1 MAIDVGYT
9 NPRFNPTGYQPI
21 GDNATVE
28 EGFKPSY
35 SPEDLRKLINLYQS
49 NPTAISPENVDK
61 MQKHAVHFNVP
72 FYRGDFSIMEAMKQ
86 FGQGFLSG
94 FTTLEMG
101 EPPDNEY
108 ESIARN
114 IGHLAGF
121 APGVA
126 AGPLKMMRLPTLA
139 RTAAALNNRSV
150 PMMGANWLTKKAK
163 KIVRPALGAGATGK
177 HDAFKTASNFLLG
190 PKAKHMAEGAFH
202 LGAASAIS
210 SWTHGV
216 DAMMQSAFGGAV
228 AGGAFRAMGNFINTG
243 GKQSDKIVRGLAGS
257 LFMGLPATMRGATT
271 SEQVYE
277 YLLGAYFGGKEMPW
291 YKAKAFK
298 GLEAIEKESQKN
310 PELDVTKDPR
320 LLEKWNTFEPEVQK
334 ELIKQAERIYGNAD
348 ERSAAAHLLMDQLGI
363 LDKDTKLPTP
373 QGFTELKEVVGGQE
387 LVRLTT
393 PNKVLHHGISG
404 AGAGSDA
411 EWAKAGLDYNVPFV
425 HYTFKGH
432 GTKASAGRLR
442 PLSDAELAEANV
454 KIRKADESLNRLK
467 GKKAKDFTNK
477 LLQRNW
483 WQVKTSN
490 GVYVI
495 GKIIKGG
502 TEIEGGSGWATQ
514 MSIDAGKKHVYAWD
528 TVSKKWHR
536 YDYGLKKFRML
547 DKTPKLIKRFAGIG
561 TRKLTGEGKKAIQE
575 IYAVTFGK
583 KKPRITKKAEA
594 ISEKDISVP
603 TEEARKRAIELSEQA
618 DILTQELE
626 AHMEAANDK
635 TLSKSQRLISQK
647 EGEKVAKQ
655 LAEIQEDISSQL
667 KTLEK
672 EATQESIE
680 TEDGNDIGMI
690 SNRPVEKKSVHFI
703 DKHAKKLWDDKG
715 YNQVIKL
722 TKKGNYANILQEIIN
737 KSEYSGKNQR
747 VDTEGI
753 MQEFSDYL
761 KQTEGIDYKPKEGAL
776 NELRQWLT
784 LRNFG
789 KQVRYLRV
797 DDRGVSIAGIDKIYT
812 RAGNKKLNNEPKKLL
827 EEVYEEIGGKTSD
840 KEPTIVVLDTI
851 TEKVGGKYEDMSL
864 SRLRNLSE
872 NNEQYAGKYNYHMK
886 RVFKNMLKKGYYPF
900 GGKGDADA
908 IIFTKLHPFVE
919 GKFGPYAG
927 PETREMQN
935 KYALEFAIDKA
946 LTKSQKKEL
955 EKGFEFFARD
965 NNYKLKNRVRDMFL
979 SNIFYEIHLNG
990 FRPDLDVDMTASYQ
1004 NVLKKLL
1011 GKRTDVN
1018 DFIPNATALNKRNQ
1032 IWFTPG
1038 WRSDPEFVK
1047 DYMEVRNGKKGFVDD
1062 LVVENNDLK
1071 YKYAI
1076 VRDVEKSLG
1085 RKLKLTDK
1093 NTDNETSVD
1102 GMIIVR
1108 DDVIDAINADAGQPV
1123 SGQNKSFIV
1132 SPDGTKGALLGKYM
1146 MHSAGKEATEAMQKK
1161 GLHFIMQE
1169 SAVKQRGT
1177 REVGNYSIS
1186 KDGKDMSIQG
1196 ETYTMPTRD
1205 VRYNYSVKQD
1215 VHMLDPK
1222 RIPKQLL
1229 MAMGSNTFAPFS
1241 NDIITDMFNET
1252 VQKRYV
1258 GNPKYNKMVDNFMKN
1273 PQEKNLKE
1281 ILDNIDEVGIENL
1294 LHAIKHGHT
1303 EFTELAYAK
1312 LMKFNREAMRDMVAS
1327 GEMTQEQMNEHEN
1340 SLVEFNTGTD
1350 RLIKEGSQWSKL
1362 EKAQGRSGDITPLF
1376 LHKYI
1381 RPLRVQVV
1389 RNYIMENISKPKIKN
1404 SALSRMRGYDKWM
1417 QQKFPELNNRDD
1429 IFFLDDAYKSL
1440 KLETHI
1446 KDYEQTTLGE
1456 LWNAYLGKG
1465 KKKLTAEQKADAEEV
1480 FRAATVR
1487 VPMDSTSGAQVL
1499 KFKGFTDRKGHGI
1512 MMHARA
1518 MEAEGGADLDGDEA
1532 FVFFGGRKG
1541 GKGEGFKKAWKDA
1554 FEANKGEFYEGK
1566 GETEV
1571 AGFETA
1577 KGSKYQI
1584 HKDNTTTRDKA
1595 ARPEH
1600 PGEKGIQPKSDVTMF
1615 VDSSV
1620 AAKLKARIGGLFNI
1634 KGPGGVKKVGFDAGS
1649 SKPLVVTMK
1658 DGKVYRFAASNKPSI
1673 GKHPLEFWK
1682 DAQGPHLGN
1691 KITKIG
1697 KVKMPGE
1704 GQSIYNNKNKEVRK
1718 LLTIQDSESTTGINP
1733 EVRDGKVWKYMPGWR
1748 VMISERARDGR
1759 NQLGSASNNV
1769 QLLKA
1774 LHNALLV
1781 KGKDSFVLKEKKGAK
1796 KEDVEWEIIPKKD
1809 ITNARK
1815 LASSM
1820 IAFSSDPLDEA
1831 GLKNH
1836 KIWFTELFKAYFN
1849 VKKNGKKIKI
1859 TESQFEDLSYNGM
1872 YNHLREMNQ
1881 AMFSRN
1887 WSSNRSFNMH
1897 EINTKTRYTE
1907 FADSFGNEAHRNTML
1922 PKIANIARQI
1932 DYSDSVYK
1940 RTSIEALENIYTEH
1954 AKIIKK
1960 FPDLAKLLG
1969 RETLAVEQN
1978 SYIKNVKKYYLYN
1991 GAALDIVAKNY
2002 NSFIDAIR
2010 GTHFAHKL
2018 TTRDLKDNTYKNV
2031 RERKDILEKLRD
2043 MSEDFLVQDITD
2055 MTSLKLL
2062 SKYAETVDANK
2073 FKEIHR
2079 FVDKL
2084 KKDSY
2089 LMAKERRS
2097 IMDRYTELREEDP
2110 KHREFW
2116 DDLYKAHERIYGKE
2130 ETKKV
2135 MPQGLS
2141 ERPIEE
2147 VSALKDQMEI
2157 DAELKSFKSNLN
2169 PAEKKLTDML
2179 LLNSFRRGRLQ
2190 EIKKLDAEFGAK
2202 LRRDPLYEDLLH
2214 ALKMKNAKTT
2224 MSKLGL
2230 SSNEVEGSSIR
2241 EFFGEFS
2248 KIMKKS
2254 WEKPTELDAEVKDA
2268 GKPKEGTVY
2277 EPFIDK
2283 KIEGT
2288 EVSEIY
2294 SGFEGLGKADLSVL
2308 SAEQRQVIT
2317 ELAENLKFYNNKMGV
2332 ELNQLTRG
2340 LFEKD
2345 LNAMNLADFKDMNN
2359 YFKEARSGTI
2369 WQRLFNE
2376 KTPDMRRRYWWQFP
2390 KTVGREMMKYDIM
2403 FLKSKGLFKKKGG
2416 QVLEGDI
2423 RRPTNVIEA
2432 AQRILGRMS
2441 EQGVQEGER
2450 LVGDLR
2456 KELVFLN
2463 GITDGESLRKL
2474 AVAEAEM
2481 SEVDRIFAN
2490 REIPNEL
2497 KGIEADNYRQNYK
2510 EALKESNYSV
2520 TKDKK
2525 YIITNTEGQRETL
2538 TGGQIVERV
2547 KKVYDSHFAEMYK
2560 TIEGEPG
2567 AMKKYIIGYYD
2578 KAKEEPIIDHKAF
2591 IKDVMKSFDRGEG
2604 IPLKYGLSPLRH
2616 ISRSM
2621 MIEQAKALGNQ
2632 KLLTKLLKFKIRP
2645 VGRIRN
2651 GYYPH
2656 LFFSKSKSLD
2666 ALQRAHDYIKNLP
2679 ENVMTKEEKLVQIQK
2694 LLTKSKTLT
2703 GDWMTGTENWEVF
2716 DKAVENIKNK
2726 EGTDPISAFDN
2737 ANQMTGSMNTR
2748 MAHIGGW
2755 SLDAS
2760 AAETYT
2766 RNQVN
2771 TYYKQFAQIMSRNLL
2786 GEFTKKAT
2794 SKPHE
2799 WHKIKDYGD
2808 KTSLLT
2814 RWQNWLKLYISESMG
2829 SPSIIPDFILNDPK
2843 MKVKGTPYAWWADN
2857 KVKER
2862 ANSIAKKLGLR
2873 GKNLLTVKHDLE
2885 RVDYNDL
2892 RHWSNLEAKFELM
2905 SLLAHPKSA
2914 VANIFGGS
2922 LHTIQSTGLEYL
2934 RKARSISELQKINPK
2949 MKSLQDWDAFVV
2961 KHGVLPEFIV
2971 AELGMSREARKVNV
2985 QSFIKDIS
2993 KKITKSGE
3001 MSKESI
3007 REIGRRY
3014 KVGENIVN
3022 KAAKFMSVPE
3032 RALRRDAF
3040 MAHYIKAWERF
3051 GGAIKNPDHPFLIE
3065 MAKKGVQATQF
3076 LYNAPY
3082 RPAFART
3089 ALGKVM
3095 TRFQL
3100 WSWNAVRFRNDVNR
3114 EAKLRGFRKGTAEYE
3129 RFKRTMQTDLF
3140 VLALA
3145 NVFAYSLFDS
3155 ALPAPYNWLKD
3166 TSEWIFGDEKER
3178 NKAFFGTWPAA
3189 VAPLQ
3194 IVTPPIM
3201 RLPVA
3206 GLRAFL
3212 DNDYEKLAQY
3222 HVYTMMPFGRMI
3234 RDVSP
3239 MAKGNLIENP
3249 SRLLE
3254 KSMGF
3259 PLGDLQAMARKI
3271 KKGDL
3276 YYPRSFDE

>member
-1 MAIDVGYT
+1 
-9 NPRFNPTGYQPI
+9 
-21 GDNATVE
+21 
-28 EGFKPSY
+28 
-35 SPEDLRKLINLYQS
+35 
-49 NPTAISPENVDK
+49 
-61 MQKHAVHFNVP
+61 
-72 FYRGDFSIMEAMKQ
+72 
-86 FGQGFLSG
+86 
-94 FTTLEMG
+94 
-101 EPPDNEY
+101 
-108 ESIARN
+108 
-114 IGHLAGF
+114 
-121 APGVA
+121 
-126 AGPLKMMRLPTLA
+126 
-139 RTAAALNNRSV
+139 
-150 PMMGANWLTKKAK
+150 
-163 KIVRPALGAGATGK
+163 
-177 HDAFKTASNFLLG
+177 
-190 PKAKHMAEGAFH
+190 
-202 LGAASAIS
+202 
-210 SWTHGV
+210 
-216 DAMMQSAFGGAV
+216 
-228 AGGAFRAMGNFINTG
+228 
-243 GKQSDKIVRGLAGS
+243 
-257 LFMGLPATMRGATT
+257 
-271 SEQVYE
+271 
-277 YLLGAYFGGKEMPW
+277 
-291 YKAKAFK
+291 
-298 GLEAIEKESQKN
+298 
-310 PELDVTKDPR
+310 
-320 LLEKWNTFEPEVQK
+320 
-334 ELIKQAERIYGNAD
+334 
-348 ERSAAAHLLMDQLGI
+348 
-363 LDKDTKLPTP
+363 
-373 QGFTELKEVVGGQE
+373 
-387 LVRLTT
+387 
-393 PNKVLHHGISG
+393 
-404 AGAGSDA
+404 
-411 EWAKAGLDYNVPFV
+411 
-425 HYTFKGH
+425 
-432 GTKASAGRLR
+432 
-442 PLSDAELAEANV
+442 
-454 KIRKADESLNRLK
+454 
-467 GKKAKDFTNK
+467 
-477 LLQRNW
+477 
-483 WQVKTSN
+483 
-490 GVYVI
+490 
-495 GKIIKGG
+495 
-502 TEIEGGSGWATQ
+502 
-514 MSIDAGKKHVYAWD
+514 
-528 TVSKKWHR
+528 
-536 YDYGLKKFRML
+536 
-547 DKTPKLIKRFAGIG
+547 
-561 TRKLTGEGKKAIQE
+561 
-575 IYAVTFGK
+575 
-583 KKPRITKKAEA
+583 
-594 ISEKDISVP
+594 
-603 TEEARKRAIELSEQA
+603 
-618 DILTQELE
+618 
-626 AHMEAANDK
+626 
-635 TLSKSQRLISQK
+635 
-647 EGEKVAKQ
+647 
-655 LAEIQEDISSQL
+655 
-667 KTLEK
+667 
-672 EATQESIE
+672 
-680 TEDGNDIGMI
+680 
-690 SNRPVEKKSVHFI
+690 
-703 DKHAKKLWDDKG
+703 
-715 YNQVIKL
+715 
-722 TKKGNYANILQEIIN
+722 
-737 KSEYSGKNQR
+737 
-747 VDTEGI
+747 
-753 MQEFSDYL
+753 
-761 KQTEGIDYKPKEGAL
+761 
-776 NELRQWLT
+776 
-784 LRNFG
+784 
-789 KQVRYLRV
+789 
-797 DDRGVSIAGIDKIYT
+797 
-812 RAGNKKLNNEPKKLL
+812 
-827 EEVYEEIGGKTSD
+827 
-840 KEPTIVVLDTI
+840 
-851 TEKVGGKYEDMSL
+851 
-864 SRLRNLSE
+864 
-872 NNEQYAGKYNYHMK
+872 
-886 RVFKNMLKKGYYPF
+886 
-900 GGKGDADA
+900 
-908 IIFTKLHPFVE
+908 
-919 GKFGPYAG
+919 
-927 PETREMQN
+927 
-935 KYALEFAIDKA
+935 
-946 LTKSQKKEL
+946 
-955 EKGFEFFARD
+955 
-965 NNYKLKNRVRDMFL
+965 
-979 SNIFYEIHLNG
+979 
-990 FRPDLDVDMTASYQ
+990 
-1004 NVLKKLL
+1004 
-1011 GKRTDVN
+1011 
-1018 DFIPNATALNKRNQ
+1018 
-1032 IWFTPG
+1032 
-1038 WRSDPEFVK
+1038 
-1047 DYMEVRNGKKGFVDD
+1047 MEVRNGKKGFVDD
-1062 LVVENNDLK
+1062 LIVENNDLK
-1071 YKYAI
+1071 YKYTI
-1076 VRDVEKSLG
+1076 VRDVEKALG

-1108 DDVIDAINADAGQPV
+1108 DDVIDAINADAGQPS

-1177 REVGNYSIS
+1177 REVGSYSIS

-1215 VHMLDPK
+1215 SHMLDPK

-1241 NDIITDMFNET
+1241 NDIITDIFNET
-1252 VQKRYV
+1252 VQKRYI
-1258 GNPKYNKMVDNFMKN
+1258 GNPKYNKLVDNFMKN

-1281 ILDNIDEVGIENL
+1281 IIDNIDEVGIENL

-1312 LMKFNREAMRDMVAS
+1312 LMKFNREAMREMVGS
-1327 GEMTQEQMNEHEN
+1327 GEMTQEQMNEFEN

-1376 LHKYI
+1376 LHKYV

-1389 RNYIMENISKPKIKN
+1389 RNYIMENIAKPKIKN

-1417 QQKFPELNNRDD
+1417 QQKFPELNTRDD
-1429 IFFLDDAYKSL
+1429 IFFLDNAYKSL

-1554 FEANKGEFYEGK
+1554 FEANKNEFKEG
-1566 GETEV
+1566 
-1571 AGFETA
+1571 
-1577 KGSKYQI
+1577 
-1584 HKDNTTTRDKA
+1584 D
-1595 ARPEH
+1595 
-1600 PGEKGIQPKSDVTMF
+1600 
-1615 VDSSV
+1615 
-1620 AAKLKARIGGLFNI
+1620 
-1634 KGPGGVKKVGFDAGS
+1634 
-1649 SKPLVVTMK
+1649 
-1658 DGKVYRFAASNKPSI
+1658 YRY
-1673 GKHPLEFWK
+1673 
-1682 DAQGPHLGN
+1682 D
-1691 KITKIG
+1691 
-1697 KVKMPGE
+1697 
-1704 GQSIYNNKNKEVRK
+1704 NKNEEVKK
-1718 LLTIQDSESTTGINP
+1718 LLTIQDSESSTGINP
-1733 EVRDGKVWKYMPGWR
+1733 EVRDGKMWKYMPGWR

-1781 KGKDSFVLKEKKGAK
+1781 KGKDSFVLKEKRGTK

-1836 KIWFTELFKAYFN
+1836 KIWFTELFKTYFN
-1849 VKKNGKKIKI
+1849 VKKNGKKINI
-1859 TESQFEDLSYNGM
+1859 TEKQFEDLSYNGM

-1887 WSSNRSFNMH
+1887 WVSNRSFNMH
-1897 EINTKTRYTE
+1897 EINTKTRYTQ

-1978 SYIKNVKKYYLYN
+1978 SYITNVKKYYLYN

-2018 TTRDLKDNTYKNV
+2018 TTRDLKDNTYKNI

-2403 FLKSKGLFKKKGG
+2403 FLKSKGMFKKKGG

-2450 LVGDLR
+2450 LVGALR
-2456 KELVFLN
+2456 KELAFLN

-2510 EALKESNYSV
+2510 EALRESNYSV

-2934 RKARSISELQKINPK
+2934 RKARSINELQKINSK
-2949 MKSLQDWDAFVV
+2949 WKSLKDVDDFVV
-2961 KHGVLPEFIV
+2961 GQGVLPEFIV

-2993 KKITKSGE
+2993 KKVTKSGE

-3007 REIGRRY
+3007 REIGRKY
-3014 KVGENIVN
+3014 KVGESIVN

-3166 TSEWIFGDEKER
+3166 TSEWLFGDEEER
-3178 NKAFFGTWPAA
+3178 NKTFFGTWPAA
-3189 VAPLQ
+3189 IAPLQ
-3194 IVTPPIM
+3194 MITPPIM

-3254 KSMGF
+3254 KTMGF
-3259 PLGDLQAMARKI
+3259 PLGDLQGMARKI

>member
-121 APGVA
+121 APGIA

-163 KIVRPALGAGATGK
+163 KIVKPALGAGATGK
-177 HDAFKTASNFLLG
+177 NDAFKTASSFLLG
-190 PKAKHMAEGAFH
+190 GKAKHMAEGAFH

-320 LLEKWNTFEPEVQK
+320 LLEKWHTFEPEVQK
-334 ELIKQAERIYGNAD
+334 ELLKQAEKIYGNAD
-348 ERSAAAHLLMDQLGI
+348 ERSAAAHLLMQQLGI
-363 LDKDTKLPTP
+363 LDKETKLPTP

-432 GTKASAGRLR
+432 GNKASAGKLR
-442 PLSDAELAEANV
+442 PLSEAELAEANI
-454 KIRKADESLNRLK
+454 KIRKADQTLNRLK

-528 TVSKKWHR
+528 TASKKWHR

-547 DKTPKLIKRFAGIG
+547 NKTPKLIKRFAGIG

-594 ISEKDISVP
+594 VSEKDISVLS
-603 TEEARKRAIELSEQA
+603 EEARKKSIELTEQA
-618 DILTQELE
+618 DILSQELE

-635 TLSKSQRLISQK
+635 GLPKSQRIISQR

-655 LAEIQEDISSQL
+655 LAEIQEEITSQL

-672 EATQESIE
+672 ESTQESIE

-722 TKKGNYANILQEIIN
+722 TKKSNYANILQEIIN

-797 DDRGVSIAGIDKIYT
+797 DDRGVSIAGVDKVYT

-827 EEVYEEIGGKTSD
+827 EEVYEELGGQTNE
-840 KEPTIVVLDTI
+840 KEPIIVVLDTI

-864 SRLRNLSE
+864 SRLRNLDE
-872 NNEQYAGKYNYHMK
+872 NNDMYAGKYSYYMK
-886 RVFKNMLKKGYYPF
+886 RIFKSMLKKGYYPF

-919 GKFGPYAG
+919 GKRDIYAG
-927 PETREMQN
+927 PETKENQN
-935 KYALEFAIDKA
+935 KYALEFALDKV

-955 EKGFEFFARD
+955 EKGFEFFGRA
-965 NNYKLKNRVRDMFL
+965 NNYTLKDRVRDMFL

-1011 GKRTDVN
+1011 GKRTDFN

-1047 DYMEVRNGKKGFVDD
+1047 EYMESRSGKENFVDD
-1062 LVVENNDLK
+1062 LIVENNDLK
-1071 YKYAI
+1071 YKYVI
-1076 VRDVEKSLG
+1076 VRDVEKALG
-1085 RKLKLTDK
+1085 RKLNLTDK

-1108 DDVIDAINADAGQPV
+1108 DDIIDAINADAGQPS

-1215 VHMLDPK
+1215 SHMLDPK

-1252 VQKRYV
+1252 IQKRYI

-1417 QQKFPELNNRDD
+1417 QQKFPELNTRDD

-1465 KKKLTAEQKADAEEV
+1465 KKKLTAQQKKDAEEV

-1554 FEANKGEFYEGK
+1554 FEANKGEFYEG
-1566 GETEV
+1566 
-1571 AGFETA
+1571 
-1577 KGSKYQI
+1577 GSKLGSISKTDGISVMRDSIYGNPFI
-1584 HKDNTTTRDKA
+1584 LPTVWKTWHKSKGFIKA
-1595 ARPEH
+1595 KNYEEAVNRYENWLRGTSDVGYMPEKRQKILEAINSGKLIGKKLKYFA
-1600 PGEKGIQPKSDVTMF
+1600 PGKDSHAVRLLNLINEKSDVPKT
-1615 VDSSV
+1615 
-1620 AAKLKARIGGLFNI
+1620 
-1634 KGPGGVKKVGFDAGS
+1634 
-1649 SKPLVVTMK
+1649 
-1658 DGKVYRFAASNKPSI
+1658 
-1673 GKHPLEFWK
+1673 
-1682 DAQGPHLGN
+1682 
-1691 KITKIG
+1691 
-1697 KVKMPGE
+1697 
-1704 GQSIYNNKNKEVRK
+1704 IYNNKNEEVRK
-1718 LLTIQDSESTTGINP
+1718 LLTLQDSESTTGINP
-1733 EVRDGKVWKYMPGWR
+1733 EVRDGTMWKYMPGWR

-1769 QLLKA
+1769 QILKS
-1774 LHNALLV
+1774 LHNALLT
-1781 KGKDSFVLKEKKGAK
+1781 KGKDSFVLTQRRGTK
-1796 KEDVEWEIIPKKD
+1796 KEDIKWEITPKKD
-1809 ITNARK
+1809 VTDARK

-1836 KIWFTELFKAYFN
+1836 KIWFTKLFDAYFN
-1849 VKKNGKKIKI
+1849 VTKNGKKIKI
-1859 TESQFEDLSYNGM
+1859 QESDFEDLSYNGM
-1872 YNHLREMNQ
+1872 HNHLREMNQ

-1887 WSSNRSFNMH
+1887 WSANRSFSMH
-1897 EINTKTRYTE
+1897 EINTKTRYTQ
-1907 FADSFGNEAHRNTML
+1907 FADSFGNEANRNTIL
-1922 PKIANIARQI
+1922 PKIANIANQI

-1940 RTSIEALENIYTEH
+1940 RTTAESLEGMYTQH
-1954 AKIIKK
+1954 ADILKK
-1960 FPDLAKLLG
+1960 FPDLAKLMG
-1969 RETLAVEQN
+1969 RETLAVESN
-1978 SYIKNVKKYYLYN
+1978 AYITNVKKYFLYN
-1991 GAALDIVAKNY
+1991 QSALELVSKKY
-2002 NSFIDAIR
+2002 KSFVNAVR

-2018 TTRDLKDNTYKNV
+2018 TNRDLKDNTYKNIKA
-2031 RERKDILEKLRD
+2031 RQDILEKLRD

-2079 FVDKL
+2079 FVEKL

-2097 IMDRYTELREEDP
+2097 IMDRYSELSNEDP

-2116 DDLYKAHERIYGKE
+2116 DDLYKAHEKIYGKE
-2130 ETKKV
+2130 ATKKV

-2141 ERPIEE
+2141 EAPIED

-2169 PAEKKLTDML
+2169 SAEKKLTDML
-2179 LLNSFRRGRLQ
+2179 LLNSFRRGNPQALKR
-2190 EIKKLDAEFGAK
+2190 LDAEWGKK
-2202 LRRDPLYEDLLH
+2202 LRKDPLYEDLLH
-2214 ALKMKNAKTT
+2214 ALKMKDARST

-2230 SSNEVEGSSIR
+2230 SSNEVEGASIR

-2254 WEKPTELDAEVKDA
+2254 WEKPTELDNDVKEA
-2268 GKPKEGTVY
+2268 GKAQEGTVY
-2277 EPFIDK
+2277 EAFVDK
-2283 KIEGT
+2283 RIEGT
-2288 EVSEIY
+2288 EVGEIY

-2308 SAEQRQVIT
+2308 STEQRQVIT
-2317 ELAENLKFYNNKMGV
+2317 ELAENLKFYNNKLGTG
-2332 ELNQLTRG
+2332 LNELTRG

-2359 YFKEARSGTI
+2359 YFKETRSGTI
-2369 WQRLFNE
+2369 WQKLFKE

-2403 FLKSKGLFKKKGG
+2403 FLKSKGMFKKKGG
-2416 QVLEGDI
+2416 EVLEGDI
-2423 RRPTNVIEA
+2423 RKPTNIIEA
-2432 AQRILGRMS
+2432 AQRVLGRMS

-2450 LVGDLR
+2450 LVGTLR
-2456 KELVFLN
+2456 KELGFLN
-2463 GITDGESLRKL
+2463 GITDGEVLRKL

-2490 REIPNEL
+2490 KEVPNEL
-2497 KGIEADNYRQNYK
+2497 KGINADNYRKNYK
-2510 EALKESNYSV
+2510 EALNEADYKN
-2520 TKDKK
+2520 KRDKK
-2525 YIITNTEGQRETL
+2525 YIITNSQGERETL
-2538 TGGQIVERV
+2538 TGKQIV
-2547 KKVYDSHFAEMYK
+2547 KKVKEVYDNHFAEMYE
-2560 TIEGEPG
+2560 TIEGKKG
-2567 AMKKYIIGYYD
+2567 AMDKYIIGYYD
-2578 KAKEEPIIDHKAF
+2578 KAKEEPIMDHVSF
-2591 IKDVMKSFDRGEG
+2591 IKDVMKDFNAGKG
-2604 IPLKYGLSPLRH
+2604 ISLNYGLSPLRH
-2616 ISRSM
+2616 VSRSM
-2621 MIEQAKALGNQ
+2621 MIEQAKQMGNQ

-2656 LFFSKSKSLD
+2656 LFFSKSKSLE
-2666 ALQRAHDYIKNLP
+2666 AIQKAHDYIKNLP
-2679 ENVMTKEEKLVQIQK
+2679 ESVMTKEEKLIEIQK

-2703 GDWMTGTENWEVF
+2703 GDWMTGTENWDVF
-2716 DKAVENIKNK
+2716 DKAVEGLKDK
-2726 EGTDPISAFDN
+2726 QTSDPISAFDN
-2737 ANQMTGSMNTR
+2737 ANQMTGSMNAR
-2748 MAHIGGW
+2748 MSHVGGW
-2755 SLDAS
+2755 SLDAA

-2771 TYYKQFAQIMSRNLL
+2771 TYYKQFSQIMSRNLL
-2786 GEFTKKAT
+2786 NQFTKKAM

-2808 KTSLLT
+2808 NSSLLT

-2857 KVKER
+2857 KVKEK
-2862 ANSIAKKLGLR
+2862 ANKIAKKLGLR
-2873 GKNLLTVKHDLE
+2873 GKNLLTVKADLE
-2885 RVDYNDL
+2885 RVDYNDI
-2892 RHWSNLEAKFELM
+2892 RNWSNLEAKFELM

-2922 LHTIQSTGLEYL
+2922 LHTVQSTGLEYL
-2934 RKARSISELQKINPK
+2934 RKARSIVDLQKINPEW
-2949 MKSLQDWDAFVV
+2949 KSLKDVDDFVV
-2961 KHGVLPEFIV
+2961 GQGVLPEFIV
-2971 AELGMSREARKVNV
+2971 AELGMTREARKVNV

-2993 KKITKSGE
+2993 KKVSKSGD
-3001 MSKESI
+3001 MSKESL
-3007 REIGRRY
+3007 REIGRKY
-3014 KVGENIVN
+3014 KVGESIVN

-3051 GGAIKNPDHPFLIE
+3051 GGAIKNPNHPFLVE

-3155 ALPAPYNWLKD
+3155 GLPAPYNWLKD

-3212 DNDYEKLAQY
+3212 DDDYGKLADY
-3222 HVYTMMPFGRMI
+3222 HIYTMMPFGRMI

-3239 MAKGNLIENP
+3239 FAKGNLIENP